1 MATEAE
7 VRSALA
13 QVQDPEL
20 GRSIVDLGMVRDL
33 KVEDGKVVFTLALTN
48 LSCPFKDR
56 IVSSAKQAVQALE
69 GIQDVDIYLDEMT
82 AKEKASLDE
91 GNTLQGVAEK
101 LNNIKH
107 VIAIMS
113 GKGGVGKSLV
123 TGLLATG
130 LCRLGNRVGILDA
143 DITGPSIPKMF
154 FTNGA
159 KPGFSPIAI
168 LPAKTRTGVAVMSIN
183 LILESEDQAVIWRGP
198 LISNTIRQF
207 WSDVLWGDL
216 DFLLVDLPPG
226 TSDASLTV
234 LQSLPMSGVI
244 LVTSPQSLAGMVVRK
259 AAHMVRDIGIP
270 ILGLLENMSYFMCPD
285 TGKHHEI
292 FGPGNPESMAS
303 QLKMPFLG
311 CLPIDPDI
319 AALCDRGEIENYPGV
334 LFGPIAK
341 RIAELAPVAIPP
353 KMNKHESQRA

>member
-1 MATEAE
+1 MAIEAE

-33 KVEDGKVVFTLALTN
+33 KVEDGKVVFTLALTT
-48 LSCPFKDR
+48 LSCPLKDR
-56 IVSSAKQAVQALE
+56 IVSSAKQAVQAVN
-69 GIQDVDIYLDEMT
+69 GIRDIDVYLDEMT
-82 AKEKASLDE
+82 AAEKASLDE
-91 GNTLQGVAEK
+91 GNTLKGKAEK
-101 LNNIKH
+101 LNQIKH

-130 LCRLGNRVGILDA
+130 LRHLGHRVGVLDA

-154 FTNGA
+154 FTDGA
-159 KPGFSPIAI
+159 RPGFSPIAM
-168 LPAKTRTGVAVMSIN
+168 LPAKTKTGIAVMSIN
-183 LILESEDQAVIWRGP
+183 LILDSEDQAVIWRGP
-198 LISNTIRQF
+198 LISTAIRQF

-259 AAHMVRDIGIP
+259 AAHMVRDTGIP
-270 ILGLLENMSYFMCPD
+270 ILGLLENMSYFVCPD
-285 TGKHHEI
+285 TGKHYDI
-292 FGPGNPESMAS
+292 FGPSKPESMAS
-303 QLKMPFLG
+303 QLEIPFLG
-311 CLPIDPDI
+311 CLPIDPNI
-319 AALCDRGEIENYPGV
+319 AALCDRGEIESYPGD

-341 RIAELAPVAIPP
+341 KISELMPVAVSL
-353 KMNKHESQRA
+353 KTKQHEPQGA